1 VATWEKSGPP
11 LEGETDM
18 PISTASSFGRQ
29 VSVLLVL
36 FALFGASCTRHNGDI
51 DVELPGGKKIKLAVK
66 ETLRVPTSS
75 EPPTLDWIKS
85 SDTASAEITANLME
99 GLTQYDLTDKELGL
113 KPALALKW
121 EASDSGRKWKFT
133 LREGVVWSDGVPFTA
148 QHVADGFKHLLSR
161 ETAATYAYSLFG
173 LKNAQ
178 AFNQGKVPFEDV
190 GVKVTGANEVTFEL
204 DKPMSFFPYLLSH
217 HATYPVRLDVIKKG
231 GDRWTEPETIVTLG
245 PYVLKA
251 WQHDKVVFLERNEK
265 YYDAKPQIKNI
276 IFYMIQETGT
286 QINLFD
292 SGKLDAVHNLPSVEL
307 RKLRTRK
314 EHREVMRLGTAYY
327 GFNVTKPP
335 LDKVLVRR
343 AISMAIDRQQIVQM
357 LAGGQVPLTSWIPTG
372 MFGYEAERGLSFNP
386 EKARELLKQAGY
398 DDPLKVPKIEIRF
411 NTNEDHARIAENI
424 QAQLKKNLGIA
435 IELKNEEWKVF
446 LNTLKTD
453 PPQVFRFGWQGDFP
467 DPDNFLNLMVSHSDN
482 NHTKWKNLRFDE
494 LVAKGAGTLDREERK
509 KIYSEAQKILV
520 EEDVPVVPLYIG
532 VTHLLISERT
542 ENYPV
547 NAMSIFSFKGTRLK
561 Q

>member
-1 VATWEKSGPP
+1 
-11 LEGETDM
+11 M
-18 PISTASSFGRQ
+18 PISLSIPLTISLAKSLNRQ
-29 VSVLLVL
+29 LAALVIL
-36 FALFGASCTRHNGDI
+36 FALVGTACTRGNGDI
-51 DVELPGGKKIKLAVK
+51 EVELPGGKKTKLALK
-66 ETLRVPTSS
+66 ETLRVPATS
-75 EPPTLDWIKS
+75 EPPSLDWIKS
-85 SDTASAEITANLME
+85 SDTASAEITSNLME

-121 EASDSGRKWKFT
+121 EATDSGRKWKFT
-133 LREGVVWSDGVPFTA
+133 LREGVLWSDGVPFTA
-148 QHVADGFKHLLSR
+148 QHVADAFKHLLTR
-161 ETAATYAYSLFG
+161 ETAASYAYSLFG

-178 AFNQGKVPFEDV
+178 AYNQGKVPWEEV
-190 GVKVTGANEVTFEL
+190 GVKITAPSEITFEL

-217 HATYPVRLDVIKKG
+217 HATFPVRLDVIKKA
-231 GDRWTEPETIVTLG
+231 GDRWTEPENIVTLG

-251 WQHDKVVFLERNEK
+251 WQHDKIVFLERNEK
-265 YYDAKPQIKNI
+265 YYDAKPAIKNI
-276 IFYMIQETGT
+276 VFYMIQEIGT

-292 SGKLDAVHNLPSVEL
+292 SGKLDAVHTLPSVEL

-335 LDKVLVRR
+335 LDNVLVRR
-343 AISMAIDRQQIVQM
+343 AISMAIDRQQVVQM
-357 LAGGQVPLTSWIPTG
+357 LAGGQVPLTSWVPTG

-386 EKARELLKQAGY
+386 DKARELLKQAGFA
-398 DDPLKVPKIEIRF
+398 DPSKVPKIEIRF

-424 QAQLKKNLGIA
+424 QAQLKKNLGIE

-446 LNTLKTD
+446 LNTLKID
-453 PPQVFRFGWQGDFP
+453 PPQMFRFGWQGDFP

-482 NHTKWKNLRFDE
+482 NHTKWKNPRFDE
-494 LVAKGAGTLDREERK
+494 LIAKGAGTLDREERK

-532 VTHLLISERT
+532 VSHLLVSERT

-547 NAMSIFSFKGTRLK
+547 NAMSIFSFKATRLK